1 MKTDISINQILSLNG
16 IPEEVRLA
24 IQNIQNTEI
33 LTSLVKR
40 DIMYS
45 IYSRRVEGLPNTE
58 RGREIKNQIE
68 SFLRNIANIT
78 NENIYM
84 TLVKNNDLHCLVFYN
99 ELINKILGVI
109 YL

>member
-1 MKTDISINQILSLNG
+1 MKIDVNIDQILSLNG
-16 IPEEVRLA
+16 LPGEVKLA
-24 IQNIQNTEI
+24 IENSQYTEI

-40 DIMYS
+40 DNMYS
-45 IYSRRVEGLPNTE
+45 IYSRRVEGLLNTE
-58 RGREIKNQIE
+58 KGREIKNQIE
-68 SFLRNIANIT
+68 SFLKNIANIT

-84 TLVKNNDLHCLVFYN
+84 TLVKNSDLHCLVFYN